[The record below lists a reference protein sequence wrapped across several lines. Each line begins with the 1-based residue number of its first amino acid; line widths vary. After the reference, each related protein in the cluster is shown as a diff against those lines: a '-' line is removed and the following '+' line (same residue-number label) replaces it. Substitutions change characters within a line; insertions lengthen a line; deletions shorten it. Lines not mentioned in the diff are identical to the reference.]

1 MHPMLNVAI
10 KAARRAGNIIN
21 RASLNSERIQVTRKQ
36 HNDFVTEVDQAAEAA
51 IIETL
56 KDAFPDHDFLGEE
69 TGQTN
74 NHKNPEQGHH
84 VWIIDPLDGTTNFIH
99 GFPQY
104 AVSIALAVDGVLQQA
119 VVYDPNRD
127 ELFTATRGAG
137 AYLNNRRLRVAGR
150 TKMSEALI
158 GTGFPY
164 REDQNVEDY
173 LTIFAKMTRQCA
185 GLRRPGAA
193 SLDLAYVAAGRLDG
207 FFESGLKPWDMAA
220 GVLFITESG
229 GLVGNYAGEEG
240 YLQSGEIMAANPRIF
255 GQMVNVLR
263 EHSVP
268 TE

>member
-36 HNDFVTEVDQAAEAA
+36 HNDFVTEVDQAAENA

-56 KDAFPDHDFLGEE
+56 KEAFPDHGFLAEE
-69 TGQTN
+69 TGEIQSLSQTDQPN
-74 NHKNPEQGHH
+74 H

-104 AVSIALAVDGVLQQA
+104 AVSIALAVDGVTQQA

-150 TKMSEALI
+150 LKISEALI

-164 REDQNVEDY
+164 REDQDVEAY
-173 LTIFAKMTRQCA
+173 LEIFAQMTRQCA

-193 SLDLAYVAAGRLDG
+193 SLDLAYVAAGRLDA
-207 FFESGLKPWDMAA
+207 FFEQGLKPWDMAA
-220 GVLFITESG
+220 GVLLITEAG
-229 GLVGNYAGEEG
+229 GLVGNYAGEES
-240 YLQSGEIMAANPRIF
+240 YLQSGEIMAANPRLF
-255 GQMVNVLR
+255 AQMVNALR
-263 EHSVP
+263 QHSKA
-268 TE
+268 